1 MDYRIKKE
9 NKIVYGIFNN
19 IENQYSESSKET
31 AKNISDYFLSKLLL
45 KSHDILIDDTTDKL
59 IERAAE
65 DNFYTHIVV
74 MITGTHIGL
83 SDRLFGY
90 IEEKCTEHFTIAGHI
105 LDRGDAYYEIHN
117 QFFILNLEE
126 FRRIG
131 SPKMG
136 DLDWHK
142 EHSKIQ
148 PIRSKECVN
157 EDLEIPVWVKQGTV
171 ERTYLQQRHGWNF
184 VDVGLKNDAL
194 FTDVGDSIRQ
204 HKEYLYYEYDHV
216 FLRHVTSLFNYT
228 LICNTV
234 VAPWNSDGLSQE
246 IKIDNPI
253 DHYVSTG
260 TGLNWLFN
268 LNKLNYHPNTKITFY
283 DVSYSVLT
291 FMKSLIDEWDG
302 TDYPSFYINHLT
314 FIPDNFDHDLKT
326 LEESTRDWWEDF
338 ESKFDNFQ
346 ELWNDI
352 KKLNFDYRLMDLFAS
367 NNYNFIV
374 PGETTFFNASDV
386 FNHVPYVNTATVKF
400 RVARENNLINT
411 LKNIDENIF
420 LYIPT
425 RLGSIFTDNQ
435 GIRFG
440 NVKDFNLWNINEF
453 NTPPWHKNDWK
464 SYCPMTNSEKILT

>member
-1 MDYRIKKE
+1 
-9 NKIVYGIFNN
+9 
-19 IENQYSESSKET
+19 
-31 AKNISDYFLSKLLL
+31 
-45 KSHDILIDDTTDKL
+45 
-59 IERAAE
+59 
-65 DNFYTHIVV
+65 
-74 MITGTHIGL
+74 
-83 SDRLFGY
+83 
-90 IEEKCTEHFTIAGHI
+90 
-105 LDRGDAYYEIHN
+105 
-117 QFFILNLEE
+117 
-126 FRRIG
+126 
-131 SPKMG
+131 MG
-136 DLDWHK
+136 DLDWNK

-302 TDYPSFYINHLT
+302 IDYPSFYINHLT

-352 KKLNFDYRLMDLFAS
+352 KKLNFDYKLLDLFAS